1 LTEIRERLRFDFGS
15 SPIGRIL
22 FAVSET
28 GLRWLSVGDDAAHLE
43 TALRSRFPK
52 AMFVRDPDGVAAYVS
67 EMDKFWQD
75 GIWSSRLPL
84 DPAGTEFQKSV
95 WGLLRQIP
103 RGTTITYGEL
113 ARRVGN
119 PKSVRAVAQACGAN
133 PILCLVPCHRVIG
146 ANGALTGFA
155 AGIERKKWL
164 LEREAANA

>member
-28 GLRWLSVGDDAAHLE
+28 GLRWLAVGDDAAHLE
-43 TALRSRFPK
+43 MALRSRFPK

-67 EMDKFWQD
+67 AMDKFWQD
-75 GIWSSRLPL
+75 GNWSSHLPL
-84 DPAGTEFQKSV
+84 DPAGTAFQKSV
-95 WGLLRQIP
+95 WALLRQIP

-164 LEREAANA
+164 LEREATNA